1 MTDPGLP
8 LKRLV
13 FWCAV
18 IAVGLVSLLPRETLP
33 ETGLWDKL
41 EHAAA
46 YAILCVIGVVSY
58 PRKRTHLVLLIGLAM
73 YGTALELLQSFVPG
87 REASIADV
95 IANTFGVFIGFA
107 ASRFSRNSEG

>member
-1 MTDPGLP
+1 M
-8 LKRLV
+8 KRLV

-58 PRKRTHLVLLIGLAM
+58 PRRRTRMALVIGLVAC
-73 YGTALELLQSFVPG
+73 GVALELLQSFVPG
-87 REASIADV
+87 REASVADV
-95 IANTFGVFIGFA
+95 IANTFGVVIGFA
-107 ASRFSRNSEG
+107 ASMLTRRATR

>member
-1 MTDPGLP
+1 M
-8 LKRLV
+8 KRLV

-73 YGTALELLQSFVPG
+73 YGPALAWLPSFVPG

-95 IANTFGVFIGFA
+95 IANTFGVVIGFA

>member
-1 MTDPGLP
+1 M
-8 LKRLV
+8 KRLG

-18 IAVGLVSLLPRETLP
+18 IAVGVVSLLPRETLP

-46 YAILCVIGVVSY
+46 YAILCVAGVVSY
-58 PRKRTHLVLLIGLAM
+58 PRKRARLALLIGLAM
-73 YGTALELLQSFVPG
+73 YGGALELLQSFVPG

-95 IANTFGVFIGFA
+95 IANTFGVVIGFA
-107 ASRFSRNSEG
+107 ASRFRRNSEG